1 MLSYIGLNS
10 EQNYQSIMK
19 KNVEVTD
26 FSKFIKTGSG
36 IPRKGIGISPLLSPF
51 WFCVVA
57 FILISFS
64 LSLYLV
70 IIMCA

>member
-1 MLSYIGLNS
+1 MLSYTGLNS
-10 EQNYQSIMK
+10 EQNYQCAMK
-19 KNVEVTD
+19 KDAEVTD
-26 FSKFIKTGSG
+26 FSKFSKTGFG

-70 IIMCA
+70 IITCA